1 MCTVK
6 GVLLLV
12 AAALLLATASTA
24 SASTNVKLYAFPSS
38 WVAKER
44 ASLVSSTGNTNVNC
58 HGESRVFMRAGG
70 FGFIRIICQGSGTTY
85 TFGIGPTGRVHVS
98 ATA

>member
-1 MCTVK
+1 MCSVK
-6 GVLLLV
+6 GVIVLV
-12 AAALLLATASTA
+12 TAALFLALASAA
-24 SASTNVKLYAFPSS
+24 SASSSAKQYAFPSS

-44 ASLVSSTGNTNVNC
+44 ASLVSSTGNTSLNC

>member
-1 MCTVK
+1 MVK
-6 GVLLLV
+6 GVIILA
-12 AAALLLATASTA
+12 AAALFFALASTA
-24 SASTNVKLYAFPSS
+24 SASTKLYAFPSA

-44 ASLVSSTGNTNVNC
+44 ASLVSSTGNSSLNC

-70 FGFIRIICQGSGTTY
+70 FGFIRIICQGNGTTY
-85 TFGIGPTGRVHVS
+85 TFGISPTGHVRVA